1 MAPKQLVY
9 AAFEGIPADRMAV
22 SVPYTFLYYMDHF
35 AELTGRPQWELKK
48 WYYAPLDEYLSVCRE
63 MIEAAPFD
71 ILQPPP
77 LASVEER
84 ADVEFVERNGI
95 PLLHRKR
102 EDVYEPLIVSE
113 SGHAVESAINEECY
127 VFDEADM
134 RERLQFDS
142 AEKMIASGANDHL
155 DVFVREFGNDWF
167 ILTGGVIGT
176 FYMCH
181 HYVGMTNLLEMV
193 LTQPSFVHMMSKRIL
208 EYNIEMIRRYAAADG
223 DAIYI
228 DDAMAT
234 SDLISR
240 AHYEEFCLPYVSD
253 MVREIHHLG
262 HKAILIYFGGIA
274 DRLEEIVS
282 TGADALVMETSMK
295 GYTNDIE
302 EIATRIG
309 SRMTLFGNIDP
320 IRIVQDGTDEEL
332 AAEIEKQAKAGRMAR
347 GFVMSTGSPLTPS
360 TPLVRVKRFIELAR
374 NVRYEHTAV

>member
-1 MAPKQLVY
+1 MTPKQLVY
-9 AAFEGIPADRMAV
+9 AAFGGMPADRMAV
-22 SVPYTFLYYMDHF
+22 SVPYTFLYYLDHF

-48 WYYAPLDEYLSVCRE
+48 WYYAPLDEYLSVCRQI
-63 MIEAAPFD
+63 IEAAPFD

-77 LASVEER
+77 SASAEER
-84 ADVEFVERNGI
+84 ADVEFVERDGM

-102 EDVYEPLIVSE
+102 DDLYEPLVVSE
-113 SGHAVESAINEECY
+113 SGHAVESAINEERY
-127 VFDEADM
+127 VFNEADM
-134 RERLQFDS
+134 CERLQFDS

-155 DVFVREFGNDWF
+155 DAFVEEFGNNWF
-167 ILTGGVIGT
+167 VLTGGVIGT

-193 LTQPSFVHMMSKRIL
+193 ITQPSFVHMMSKRIL
-208 EYNIEMIRRYAAADG
+208 EYNIEMIRRYAAAGG

-240 AHYEEFCLPYVSD
+240 AHYEEFCLPYVRE
-253 MVREIHHLG
+253 MVREIHRLG
-262 HKAILIYFGGIA
+262 HKAILIYFGGVA
-274 DRLEEIVS
+274 DRLEEIAS
-282 TGADALVMETSMK
+282 TGADALLMETSMK
-295 GYTNDIE
+295 GYNNDIE

-309 SRMTLFGNIDP
+309 DRMMLFGNIDP

-332 AAEIEKQAKAGRMAR
+332 AAEIKRQAKAGRIAR

-360 TPLVRVKRFIELAR
+360 TPLARVKRFIELAR
-374 NVRYEHTAV
+374 NGRYERAAI